1 MVLATKSLQRVRKRN
16 PMFDPSGIG
25 WEVHTILIA
34 FIVLSLLV
42 LALFLRVIQRPASEG
57 RHVRAAQKIEKLQLE
72 KTEEIYRLAEFGRLN
87 ASLLHD
93 IAAPLTAVSMNVSLL
108 EDSSYPINNIRE
120 GVKSMEDYLASAR
133 LRLQGQNNDQTFSP
147 LCEIKKVARLADAKI
162 KISSSLDE
170 AFLIN
175 GDSARFDQALSN
187 LIANALDASGPKGSA
202 GNVTISAITTDQ
214 NVLCVTVEDN
224 GEGVKQTEL
233 EAIFRPF
240 HTSKTSGVGLGLSIV
255 KQIVEEFN
263 GTVTVVSTV
272 GKGSKFTLR
281 IPYEH

>member
-1 MVLATKSLQRVRKRN
+1 MLGPN
-16 PMFDPSGIG
+16 GIG

-42 LALFLRVIQRPASEG
+42 LALFLRVIQRSESER
-57 RHVRAAQKIEKLQLE
+57 RHVRAGQKIEKLQLE

-108 EDSSYPINNIRE
+108 KDSSYPINNIRD

-133 LRLQGQNNDQTFSP
+133 LRLQGQNNDQAFSP
-147 LCEIKKVARLADAKI
+147 LYEIKKIVRLTDTKI

-187 LIANALDASGPKGSA
+187 LVANALDAIVPKGSA
-202 GNVTISAITTDQ
+202 GNVTISANTADQ

-240 HTSKTSGVGLGLSIV
+240 YTSKTSGVGLGLSIV

-263 GTVTVVSTV
+263 GTVTVNSTL

-281 IPYEH
+281 FPYG